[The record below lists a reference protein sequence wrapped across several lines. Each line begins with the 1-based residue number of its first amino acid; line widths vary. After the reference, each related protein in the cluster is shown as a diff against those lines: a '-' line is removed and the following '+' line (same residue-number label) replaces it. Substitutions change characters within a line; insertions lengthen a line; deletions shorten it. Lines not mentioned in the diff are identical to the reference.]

1 MKKVYEFIFASLFFL
16 KHFKGSQYCE
26 KTDKIEEKIFMDEQ
40 EWRSIKL
47 VDEDLDPFYINE
59 NSDSKRNYYNEA
71 LTKLSSNKLEFNCD
85 DIRYIIVEKEE
96 DVIQLINDINCSNY
110 DDQEKSLLISK
121 ISVLNHLRED
131 FM

>member
-1 MKKVYEFIFASLFFL
+1 MNAFIST
-16 KHFKGSQYCE
+16 E
-26 KTDKIEEKIFMDEQ
+26 
-40 EWRSIKL
+40 
-47 VDEDLDPFYINE
+47 
-59 NSDSKRNYYNEA
+59 
-71 LTKLSSNKLEFNCD
+71 